1 VSGRERTDDQSSA
14 FARFWLGEAV
24 SGMGTAITALAL
36 QTLVVVTLGGGAT
49 EVGWLNTARWL
60 PYLLLGLVVGALVDR
75 VRRRPVMVATDLV
88 RAFLLGLIPLAWA
101 LDVLSM
107 PVLFAVVLL
116 FGTASVVNDAASL
129 SFVPRLVDHG
139 GLQRAHA
146 RLDQADAVAQTV
158 GPAAAGGLI
167 RVVGAPLAIL
177 VDAASYVFSAVVV
190 ASLRHVPE
198 PVAPPAQRGAR
209 RLLHE
214 IREGTRWAYRRE
226 GLRAM
231 AVATHVWFAGQAVL
245 AVLVAPYALLVL
257 DLTAWQ
263 LGLVFSVAGIG
274 ALVGATTS
282 TRIGDRLGTV
292 GAVVCSYAV
301 SAGAVLVVLAA
312 AWAPAG
318 WGVVGVLALG
328 QLLHGW
334 AMGLSNSHEM
344 AYRQQATPDAL
355 QARTNTTL
363 RSLNRAVVVV
373 VSPVAGLLADGIGY
387 LPTLLAAAAV
397 FAASALMV
405 AAYVRPLE
413 PAVETPHPG

>member
-1 VSGRERTDDQSSA
+1 MTGRGGTGDQSSA

-36 QTLVVVTLGGGAT
+36 QTLVVVTLDGGAT

-60 PYLLLGLVVGALVDR
+60 PYLVLGLVVGALVDR
-75 VRRRPVMVATDLV
+75 VRRRPVMVVTDLV
-88 RAFLLGLIPLAWA
+88 RAVLLALIPLAWA
-101 LDVLSM
+101 LDALSM
-107 PVLFAVVLL
+107 PVLLAVVLL

-129 SFVPRLVDHG
+129 SFVPRLVDRG

-146 RLDQADAVAQTV
+146 RLDQAAAVAQTA

-177 VDAASYVFSAVVV
+177 VDAATYVFSAVMV
-190 ASLRHVPE
+190 ASLRHTSE
-198 PVAPPAQRGAR
+198 PVTPPSAQRGAR
-209 RLLHE
+209 QLARE
-214 IREGTRWAYRRE
+214 IREGTRWAYRRS

-231 AVATHVWFAGQAVL
+231 ALATHVWFAGQAVL
-245 AVLVAPYALLVL
+245 TVLVAPYALLVL
-257 DLTAWQ
+257 DITAWQ
-263 LGLVFSVAGIG
+263 LGLVFSVAGVG
-274 ALVGATTS
+274 ALVGASTS
-282 TRIGDRLGTV
+282 TRVGERLGTI

-301 SAGAVLVVLAA
+301 SAGSVVVVLAA
-312 AWAPAG
+312 TWAPAG
-318 WGVVGVLALG
+318 WGAVAVLAAG

-363 RSLNRAVVVV
+363 RSLNRAVIVV
-373 VSPVAGLLADGIGY
+373 VSPLAGLLADGLGY
-387 LPTLLAAAAV
+387 VPTLVAAAAV

-405 AAYVRPLE
+405 ATRVRPI
-413 PAVETPHPG
+413 PAA

>member
-1 VSGRERTDDQSSA
+1 
-14 FARFWLGEAV
+14 
-24 SGMGTAITALAL
+24 MGTAITALAL
-36 QTLVVVTLGGGAT
+36 QTLVVVTLDGGAT

-88 RAFLLGLIPLAWA
+88 RAVLLGLIPLAWA

-107 PVLFAVVLL
+107 PVLLGVVLL

-129 SFVPRLVDHG
+129 SFVPRLVDRG

-177 VDAASYVFSAVVV
+177 VDAATYVFSAVVV

-245 AVLVAPYALLVL
+245 TVLVAPYALLVL

-274 ALVGATTS
+274 ALVGASTS
-282 TRIGDRLGTV
+282 TRVGDRLGTI

-301 SAGAVLVVLAA
+301 SAVAVLVVLAA
-312 AWAPAG
+312 TWAPAG
-318 WGVVGVLALG
+318 WEPSACSPSGSSSTAGR
-328 QLLHGW
+328 W
-334 AMGLSNSHEM
+334 ASATRHEM

-373 VSPVAGLLADGIGY
+373 VSPLAGLLADGLGY

-397 FAASALMV
+397 FAASALLV
-405 AAYVRPLE
+405 ATFVRPIE
-413 PAVETPHPG
+413 PATESVEAG